1 MKTLNTTLKLALAVS
16 GVAISLMMTGCG
28 SSKSS
33 SPSANTGVYG
43 PNANG
48 YYGGIYA
55 NFSEAGYLGDNFAW
69 NNVRVTDAANFKNFV
84 KKVHGVC
91 DQAHSSGGIYS
102 CDAWANAYFRV
113 IYQASSTTNQG
124 RIMFMTYPQTN
135 YGSWYGYQLPSWDQF
150 FMGLMGFPIPQAY
163 GATRNPIA
171 LDMQSISLI
180 NNSKGFEARTYGAMD
195 TLANKSLIQF
205 MVREGKV
212 LDNTMTYE
220 LYFEGKSVATGTLYR
235 CTYPDCR

>member
-1 MKTLNTTLKLALAVS
+1 MKTFNYLKLAFVVS
-16 GVAISLMMTGCG
+16 SIATSLMLTGCG

-33 SPSANTGVYG
+33 STSNNAGVYG

-48 YYGGIYA
+48 YYGNLYA

-69 NNVRVTDAANFKNFV
+69 NNIRITDTANFKNFV

-91 DQAHSSGGIYS
+91 DQAYNSGGIYS

-113 IYQASSTTNQG
+113 IYQASGTTNQA
-124 RIMFMTYPQTN
+124 RIMFMTYPQSYTN
-135 YGSWYGYQLPSWDQF
+135 GYWYGYQLPSWDQF
-150 FMGLMGFPIPQAY
+150 FMGMMGFPIPQAY

-180 NNSKGFEARTYGAMD
+180 NSSKGFEARTYGAQD

-212 LDNTMTYE
+212 LDNDLTYE
-220 LYFEGKSVATGTLYR
+220 LFFEGKSVASGTLYR
-235 CTYPDCR
+235 CSYPDCR